1 MDYQSHHRHS
11 VAMEDEE
18 LTDLRQNLG
27 REIRE
32 ARLLAGISQ
41 EDLALI
47 ADIDRSYVSQLER
60 GIANPSL
67 LILHRLA
74 KVLNSELHVTIKNVG

>member
-1 MDYQSHHRHS
+1 
-11 VAMEDEE
+11 MEDEE
-18 LTDLRQNLG
+18 VTDLRQNLG

-41 EDLALI
+41 EDLALM

>member
-1 MDYQSHHRHS
+1 
-11 VAMEDEE
+11 MEGEE

-32 ARLLAGISQ
+32 ARVLAGISQ
-41 EDLALI
+41 EDLALM

>member
-1 MDYQSHHRHS
+1 
-11 VAMEDEE
+11 MEDEE

>member
-1 MDYQSHHRHS
+1 MD
-11 VAMEDEE
+11 DDE

-32 ARLLAGISQ
+32 ARQQAGISQ
-41 EDLALI
+41 EDLALM

-74 KVLNSELHVTIKNVG
+74 KVLKSELYVTIRDIA

>member
-1 MDYQSHHRHS
+1 
-11 VAMEDEE
+11 MEDEE
-18 LTDLRQNLG
+18 LTEMRQSLG

-32 ARLLAGISQ
+32 ARQLAGISQ
-41 EDLALI
+41 EDLALM

-74 KVLNSELHVTIKNVG
+74 KVLKSELYVTLRNVG

>member
-1 MDYQSHHRHS
+1 
-11 VAMEDEE
+11 MEGEE
-18 LTDLRQNLG
+18 LTELRQNIG

-32 ARLLAGISQ
+32 ARRLAGISQ
-41 EDLALI
+41 EDLALM

-74 KVLNSELHVTIKNVG
+74 KVLNSELHVTIQNVG

>member
-1 MDYQSHHRHS
+1 
-11 VAMEDEE
+11 MEEEE

-32 ARLLAGISQ
+32 SRLLAGISQ
-41 EDLALI
+41 EDLALM

>member
-1 MDYQSHHRHS
+1 
-11 VAMEDEE
+11 MEDEDV
-18 LTDLRQNLG
+18 TDLRQKIG

-41 EDLALI
+41 EDLALM

-74 KVLNSELHVTIKNVG
+74 KVLKSELYVTIRNVG

>member
-1 MDYQSHHRHS
+1 
-11 VAMEDEE
+11 MEDEE
-18 LTDLRQNLG
+18 LTNLRQNLG

-41 EDLALI
+41 EDLALM

-74 KVLNSELHVTIKNVG
+74 KVLKSELYVTIRNIA